1 MKKTKIVLL
10 PILFCLT
17 GCLSIE
23 FNKNSHE
30 EGLFG
35 ASGQINGNFSYGPY
49 SGESF
54 EKSSYTASEI
64 TSKISTG
71 TLEFNNAEDIKNYF
85 YDTDGI
91 LSSID
96 DFSYVARNFNGFRI
110 GDAKKEL
117 RGSIT
122 FTLTKAVSAIEIEAY
137 PFVIEHDDL
146 SGESTTLIDQDVQ
159 LDVNGLGFIKVNSTF
174 EGEATTTT
182 CSYKLA
188 TPTDNIKITCG
199 PNRAVI
205 SKIIFYS

>member
-54 EKSSYTASEI
+54 ERSSYTASEI

-71 TLEFNNAEDIKNYF
+71 TLEFNNAEDIKIFNSPEILPAETRKILQDLTHLLCVFYF
-85 YDTDGI
+85 
-91 LSSID
+91 L
-96 DFSYVARNFNGFRI
+96 
-110 GDAKKEL
+110 
-117 RGSIT
+117 
-122 FTLTKAVSAIEIEAY
+122 FT
-137 PFVIEHDDL
+137 
-146 SGESTTLIDQDVQ
+146 
-159 LDVNGLGFIKVNSTF
+159 
-174 EGEATTTT
+174 
-182 CSYKLA
+182 
-188 TPTDNIKITCG
+188 
-199 PNRAVI
+199 
-205 SKIIFYS
+205 